1 MERDEIAATHPGYER
16 TWWRSKIKAGD
27 SRRSWH
33 TRRLILVLIVAY
45 QGPVSASSGYT
56 IRNIRPGFF
65 TFCGQCFE
73 RGVLVTIRSKKYIR
87 INIYVIFLS
96 LEITVQAVEKANR
109 RERIRFSFFF
119 LLEASCLRK
128 EKRKKLFHRCIV

>member
-73 RGVLVTIRSKKYIR
+73 RGVLVTILVAKNT
-87 INIYVIFLS
+87 NIHV
-96 LEITVQAVEKANR
+96 
-109 RERIRFSFFF
+109 
-119 LLEASCLRK
+119 
-128 EKRKKLFHRCIV
+128 

>member
-65 TFCGQCFE
+65 TFPMF
-73 RGVLVTIRSKKYIR
+73 RTSRISYDSKSKKYIY
-87 INIYVIFLS
+87 IS
-96 LEITVQAVEKANR
+96 KSTDSTVCENK
-109 RERIRFSFFF
+109 S
-119 LLEASCLRK
+119 
-128 EKRKKLFHRCIV
+128 KRKKL